1 MNRPT
6 VDGTSQVARRRPE
19 LDPAFA
25 ALDGR
30 STADLLAFAR
40 AFAGGL
46 HYVDDQGQPQGDWQ
60 GLFPDVDGL
69 VEAADYLSAPERF
82 SAARAAPHTRPHFA
96 LLLAALDLLGLARD
110 QLNHLSA
117 RHLDHFYR
125 DVLRMIGKPAVA
137 DRLHVLLVPDRD
149 VQRLLLP
156 AGARLKAG
164 KDPAGRERL
173 FHTLT
178 DGLASPARVAEL
190 RSLRVDIRT
199 TDIHQASRQY
209 LVGGSRQQAFMAMWR
224 IVLGD
229 PLPGDTLPVP
239 VWPGLPPPAAT
250 GAPPAQVDFDTL
262 VQADRSL
269 VFVGDMLGW
278 PLFDDFRR
286 LMQLRAERLAGDA
299 SDWQGINRLL
309 VEAGRRRD
317 PAFVLPPAAADD
329 FHANLRAA
337 LGLSAA
343 GYRQLYNRLPEV
355 DSVEDAFSLLD
366 REPEVQAFVRDELH
380 LPLDDFRALMQL
392 KLRLDGQWAEIAGL
406 IEAGGQRRD
415 PARLMTPE
423 QRAVRN
429 TDALLAA
436 AYARLD
442 WPVPGGLEGLHQAF
456 QAIEAYFCMS
466 AEAFH
471 FIMNVAQR
479 SLARP
484 PTQGADNAADDADW
498 ARVHALGA
506 EANAALQFRR
516 RREGLLRAAAPGLAA
531 GDPTRALVDLLTA
544 VLGEPLALNDGLQRV
559 AGLGVGAAD
568 LAALQGLAGS
578 SEPSSAAD
586 WQRAAA
592 VLEIAQRNRQAFVP
606 AAPERVL
613 WHHAYPALDAAAVRA
628 PGQAADA
635 PAPRWWPFGSLA
647 AATQRQA
654 QPAAVLGWAIA
665 SPLLALAEGSRSV
678 QWWLALDGD
687 PSCFDA
693 EAMRR
698 LLPLSVGATA
708 DGAAAGAVTGA
719 AGGAVNGAG
728 APGSVLPFQVE
739 CSGAEGWLTPATVQ
753 VQLLPGLD
761 SYPAAP
767 AVDQRGWRT
776 LLVSITLQEQQ
787 PAVVPP
793 SAALHGIDGP
803 QPLLRMMLRPAWDEA
818 LDRHHTAYQTL
829 ARLRLQRWRLA
840 VQVSGLAGLSLR
852 NDGGVLDP
860 KKPFEPFGPTPS
872 SGARL
877 SIGHAELVGKS
888 LDRLVLRGEW
898 MGAPASLVEH
908 YRNYEGAPK
917 HDSFTLRAGLR
928 DGLGYQPG
936 PELLPLFGADRA
948 GAWAL
953 ALPLQPETG
962 RLMTEPP
969 ASDDVADW
977 RRCWVLELAGDL
989 QHAAYPSRALRK
1001 SMEMAAAVAASMT
1014 GGAKPVADAYVVNP
1028 PYTPKLKS
1036 LLADYSASAE
1046 QPAVLAVPGRNSGV
1060 LLHWHPFGHEALV
1073 PPPPPPPPAGP
1084 GNTSAVALAVDP
1096 DAHPVWVS
1104 GVGVPLLPAYVAEG
1118 SFYIG
1123 LAAVQAPQRLSL
1135 LFQVAEGTADPDAAP
1150 QPVRWSVL
1158 SGNRWRSLQTGPLEG
1173 SLLADGTR
1181 GLVQSGIV
1189 ELQLPAVA
1197 PSTLLPGA
1205 NGPAPAAAAGRYW
1218 LRLQR
1223 ERAIAGVCD
1232 LVALHPHA
1240 VLAERLLIGSD
1251 PPGDDLADPLLAG
1264 LVSGPLEP
1272 VPGLAKLLQPYSSFG
1287 GRPAERGA
1295 HFNSRVSERLRHRQ
1309 RALTPWDY
1317 EHLVLEQFPQLHKV
1331 KCLRADELGG
1341 EPGRVD
1347 LVVVPDIANRFPSD
1361 PFAPKASADLI
1372 RDVEAFLADKVPA
1385 FAQLRVTN
1393 PYFVALKVRC
1403 GVRFMPGTDEGYCR
1417 DRLND
1422 ELNRFLS
1429 PWAYDEG
1436 ADLVIGG
1443 SIYANS
1449 IINFIEQRDYVDYIA
1464 GLRLFTVEQGRPTLV
1479 PEGPG
1484 YRASAARPDAV
1495 LVAAPSHEFDVI
1507 ALTDYRV
1514 TGFGGIGNLRIEL
1527 DFSVG

>member
-1 MNRPT
+1 MTHPT
-6 VDGTSQVARRRPE
+6 VDGTSQAARRRPE

-69 VEAADYLSAPERF
+69 AEAADYLRAPERF
-82 SAARAAPHTRPHFA
+82 SAARAAPHARPHFA
-96 LLLAALDLLGLARD
+96 LLLAAMDLLGLARD
-110 QLNHLSA
+110 QLNHLAA
-117 RHLDHFYR
+117 RHLDYFYR
-125 DVLRMIGKPAVA
+125 EVLRMVGKPAVA
-137 DRLHVLLVPDRD
+137 DRLHVLLAPDRG
-149 VQRLLLP
+149 VERLLLP
-156 AGARLKAG
+156 AGASLKAG
-164 KDPAGRERL
+164 KDAAGRERL
-173 FHTLT
+173 FRTRT

-199 TDIHQASRQY
+199 TDIRQASRQY
-209 LVGGSRQQAFMAMWR
+209 LVGGTRQQAFMAMWR

-229 PLPGDTLPVP
+229 PLPGDALPVP
-239 VWPGLPPPAAT
+239 VWPGLPPAAAA
-250 GAPPAQVDFDTL
+250 GALPAQVDFDTL
-262 VQADRSL
+262 VQADRIPA
-269 VFVGDMLGW
+269 FVGDALGW

-286 LMQLRAERLAGDA
+286 LMQLRAERLAADA
-299 SDWQGINRLL
+299 GDWQGINRLL
-309 VEAGRRRD
+309 AGAGRRRD

-337 LGLSAA
+337 LGLSAVD
-343 GYRQLYNRLPEV
+343 YRQLYNRLPEV

-366 REPEVQAFVRDELH
+366 RESEVQAFVRDELH
-380 LPLDDFRALMQL
+380 LPLDDFKAMMQL
-392 KLRLDGQWAEIAGL
+392 KLRLGGQWAEIAAL
-406 IEAGGQRRD
+406 VEAGGQRRD

-423 QRAVRN
+423 QRGVRN

-442 WPVPGGLEGLHQAF
+442 WPVPGGLDGLHQAF

-466 AEAFH
+466 VEAFH
-471 FIMNVAQR
+471 FTMSVAQR

-484 PTQGADNAADDADW
+484 PTQGADTAADDADW
-498 ARVHALGA
+498 ARVHALCA

-516 RREGLLRAAAPGLAA
+516 RRDLLLQAAAPGLAA
-531 GDPTRALVDLLTA
+531 GDPARALVEMLTA
-544 VLGEPLALNDGLQRV
+544 VLGEPLALHDGLQRL

-568 LAALQGLAGS
+568 LAALQALAGL
-578 SEPSSAAD
+578 PKRSSAAD
-586 WQRAAA
+586 WRRAAA
-592 VLEIAQRNRQAFVP
+592 VLEVAQRNRQAFVP
-606 AAPERVL
+606 AAPERVR
-613 WHHAYPALDAAAVRA
+613 WHHAYPALDATAVRA
-628 PGQAADA
+628 PGQANDV
-635 PAPRWWPFGSLA
+635 PAPRWWPFGTLA
-647 AATQRQA
+647 LATQRQA
-654 QPAAVLGWAIA
+654 VPAAALGWAVA
-665 SPLLALAEGSRSV
+665 SPLLALAEGGRSV
-678 QWWLALDGD
+678 QWWLGLDGD
-687 PSCFDA
+687 PSCFDD

-698 LLPLSVGATA
+698 LLPSTAGGSA
-708 DGAAAGAVTGA
+708 DGAV
-719 AGGAVNGAG
+719 AGGG
-728 APGSVLPFQVE
+728 APGSVHPFQVE
-739 CSGAEGWLTPATVQ
+739 CSGAEGWLVPATVQ
-753 VQLLPGLD
+753 VLLLPGVD
-761 SYPAAP
+761 SYPAVAG
-767 AVDQRGWRT
+767 VDSRSWRT
-776 LLVSITLQEQQ
+776 LQVSITLQEQQ

-793 SAALHGIDGP
+793 SLALHGINGP
-803 QPLLRMMLRPAWDEA
+803 QPLLRLMLRPAWDEA
-818 LDRHHTAYQTL
+818 QDRHHTAYQTL
-829 ARLRLQRWRLA
+829 ARLRLKRWRLA
-840 VQVSGLAGLSLR
+840 VSVSGLAGLALR
-852 NDGGVLDP
+852 NDGAVLDP
-860 KKPFEPFGPTPS
+860 KKPFEPFGPAPS

-888 LDRLVLRGEW
+888 LDRLVLRGAW
-898 MGAPASLVEH
+898 MGAPVSLIEH

-917 HDSFTLRAGLR
+917 PDSFTLRAGLR
-928 DGLGYQPG
+928 DGLGFKPG

-953 ALPLQPETG
+953 ALSLLPETG

-989 QHAAYPSRALRK
+989 QHAAYPARALRK

-1036 LLADYSASAE
+1036 LVVDYSASAE
-1046 QPAVLAVPGRNSGV
+1046 QPAVLAAPGRNSGV
-1060 LLHWHPFGHEALV
+1060 LLHWHPFGHEALQSTTASTAA
-1073 PPPPPPPPAGP
+1073 PIDPTA
-1084 GNTSAVALAVDP
+1084 ALMQDDP
-1096 DAHPVWVS
+1096 DPNPLWVPGMS
-1104 GVGVPLLPAYVAEG
+1104 VPLLPAYGAEG
-1118 SFYIG
+1118 ELYIG
-1123 LAAVQAPQRLSL
+1123 LASVQPPQRLSL

-1158 SGNRWRSLQTGPLEG
+1158 GGNRWRSLQAGPLEG
-1173 SLLADGTR
+1173 NLLADGTR

-1189 ELQLPAVA
+1189 ELQLPVVA

-1205 NGPAPAAAAGRYW
+1205 DWPPTAAGSGRYW

-1240 VLAERLLIGSD
+1240 VLAERELIGGD
-1251 PPGDDLADPLLAG
+1251 PPGDDLADPLPAG
-1264 LVSGPLEP
+1264 LVSGPQEP

-1287 GRPAERGA
+1287 GRPAEQGA
-1295 HFNSRVSERLRHRQ
+1295 HFDTRVSERLRHRQ

-1317 EHLVLEQFPQLHKV
+1317 EHLVLEQFAQLHKV

-1372 RDVEAFLADKVPA
+1372 REVESFLADKVPA
-1385 FAQLRVTN
+1385 FAQLRVKN

-1484 YRASAARPDAV
+1484 YHVSASRPDAV

-1514 TGFGGIGNLRIEL
+1514 AGFGGIGNLRIEL

>member
-1 MNRPT
+1 MTRPT
-6 VDGTSQVARRRPE
+6 VDGTSQAARRRPE

-25 ALDGR
+25 TLDGR

-46 HYVDDQGQPQGDWQ
+46 HYVDEQGQPQGDWQ

-69 VEAADYLSAPERF
+69 VEAADYLRAPERF
-82 SAARAAPHTRPHFA
+82 STERAAPHARPHFA
-96 LLLAALDLLGLARD
+96 LLLALLDLLSLARD
-110 QLNHLSA
+110 QLNGLTG

-125 DVLRMIGKPAVA
+125 NVLRMVGKPAVA
-137 DRLHVLLVPDRD
+137 DRLHVLLVPGSG
-149 VQRLLLP
+149 VQRLRLP
-156 AGARLKAG
+156 AGTLLKAG
-164 KDPAGRERL
+164 KDAAGHERL
-173 FHTLT
+173 FRTRT

-199 TDIHQASRQY
+199 TDIRQASRQY
-209 LVGGSRQQAFMAMWR
+209 LVGGTRQQAFMAMWR

-229 PLPGDTLPVP
+229 PLPGDALPVP
-239 VWPGLPPPAAT
+239 VLPGLPPAAAT

-262 VQADRSL
+262 VQADRI
-269 VFVGDMLGW
+269 VAFVVDGLGW

-299 SDWQGINRLL
+299 GDWQGINRLL
-309 VEAGRRRD
+309 AEAGRRRD
-317 PAFVLPPAAADD
+317 PAFQQPPAAADD

-337 LGLSAA
+337 LGLSTAD
-343 GYRQLYNRLPEV
+343 YRQLYNRLPEV

-380 LPLDDFRALMQL
+380 LPLDDFKALMQL
-392 KLRLDGQWAEIAGL
+392 KLRLDGQWTEIAAL

-415 PARLMTPE
+415 PVRLMTPE
-423 QRAVRN
+423 QRTVRN

-436 AYARLD
+436 AHARLD
-442 WPVPGGLEGLHQAF
+442 WPVTGGLDGLHAAF

-471 FIMNVAQR
+471 FSMGVAQR

-484 PTQGADNAADDADW
+484 PTQGADTAADDAEW
-498 ARVHALGA
+498 ARVHALCA

-516 RREGLLRAAAPGLAA
+516 RREVLQRAAAPGLAA
-531 GDPTRALVDLLTA
+531 GDAARALVDMLTA
-544 VLGEPLALNDGLQRV
+544 VLGEPLALDDGLQRL

-568 LAALQGLAGS
+568 LAALQALARQLKRA
-578 SEPSSAAD
+578 SAAD

-592 VLEIAQRNRQAFVP
+592 VLEVAQRNRQAFVP

-613 WHHAYPALDAAAVRA
+613 WHHAYPALDATAVRA

-635 PAPRWWPFGSLA
+635 PAPRWWPFGSVA
-647 AATQRQA
+647 AAGQRQVV
-654 QPAAVLGWAIA
+654 PAAVLGWAVA

-687 PSCFDA
+687 PSCFDDD
-693 EAMRR
+693 AMRR
-698 LLPLSVGATA
+698 LLPAPAGGTA
-708 DGAAAGAVTGA
+708 DGAVL
-719 AGGAVNGAG
+719 
-728 APGSVLPFQVE
+728 PDSVHPFQVE
-739 CSGAEGWLTPATVQ
+739 CSGADGWLVPATVQ
-753 VQLLPGLD
+753 VLLLPQHHE
-761 SYPAAP
+761 YPAVAG
-767 AVDQRGWRT
+767 VDPRGWRM
-776 LLVSITLQEQQ
+776 LQISITLQEQQ
-787 PAVVPP
+787 PALVPP
-793 SAALHGIDGP
+793 TAALHGIDGQQP
-803 QPLLRMMLRPAWDEA
+803 QLRLMLRPAWDDA
-818 LDRHHTAYQTL
+818 QNRHHTAYQTL

-840 VQVSGLAGLSLR
+840 VNVSGLAGLALR

-888 LDRLVLRGEW
+888 LDRLVLRGAW
-898 MGAPASLVEH
+898 MGAPVSLIEH

-917 HDSFTLRAGLR
+917 PESFTLRAGLR
-928 DGLGYQPG
+928 DGPGFTPG
-936 PELLPLFGADRA
+936 PDLLPLFGADRP

-953 ALPLQPETG
+953 SLPLVAETG
-962 RLMTEPP
+962 RLMTESP

-989 QHAAYPSRALRK
+989 QHAAYPARALRK

-1014 GGAKPVADAYVVNP
+1014 GGAKPVADAYIVNP

-1036 LLADYSASAE
+1036 LVADYSASCE
-1046 QPAVLAVPGRNSGV
+1046 QPAVLAGPGRNSGV
-1060 LLHWHPFGHEALV
+1060 LLHWHPFGQEALL
-1073 PPPPPPPPAGP
+1073 PAAAASIDTAAAAP
-1084 GNTSAVALAVDP
+1084 QVDP
-1096 DAHPVWVS
+1096 DADPVWRP
-1104 GVGVPLLPAYVAEG
+1104 GMRVPLLPAYGAEG
-1118 SFYIG
+1118 AFYIG
-1123 LAAVQAPQRLSL
+1123 LASVQAPQRLSL
-1135 LFQVAEGTADPDAAP
+1135 LVQLAEGTADPDVAP

-1158 SGNRWRSLQTGPLEG
+1158 SGNRWRSLQAGPLEG

-1189 ELQLPAVA
+1189 ELQLPVVS
-1197 PSTLLPGA
+1197 PSSLMPGA
-1205 NGPAPAAAAGRYW
+1205 AASGPNPAGRYW

-1223 ERAIAGVCD
+1223 DRAIEGVCD

-1240 VLAERLLIGSD
+1240 VLAERVLAEGL
-1251 PPGDDLADPLLAG
+1251 PPGDDLADPLPAG
-1264 LVSGPLEP
+1264 QVSGPLEP
-1272 VPGLAKLLQPYSSFG
+1272 VPGLAKLLQPYSGFG
-1287 GRPAERGA
+1287 GRSAEQGA
-1295 HFNSRVSERLRHRQ
+1295 HFNTRVSERLRHRQ

-1331 KCLRADELGG
+1331 KCLRSDELGG
-1341 EPGRVD
+1341 EPSRVD
-1347 LVVVPDIANRFPSD
+1347 LVVVPDIANRFPFD
-1361 PFAPKASADLI
+1361 PFAPQASADLI
-1372 RDVEAFLADKVPA
+1372 RDIEAFLADKTPA
-1385 FAQLRVTN
+1385 FAQVRVKN

-1417 DRLND
+1417 DRLNH

-1464 GLRLFTVEQGRPTLV
+1464 GLRLFTVEAGRPTLV

-1484 YRASAARPDAV
+1484 YHASAGRADAV
-1495 LVAAPSHEFDVI
+1495 LVAASSHEFDVI
-1507 ALTDYRV
+1507 ALTDYRLA
-1514 TGFGGIGNLRIEL
+1514 GFGGIGNLRIEL